1 MIGTASGECVGLP
14 LYLVGHDLGSLVSA
28 LFLQERNHQV
38 SGALLSG
45 MPIARRKACSGTRA
59 LYEGLLA
66 TMLPRLRLRAQST
79 RAIQQLRARDMG
91 PPFLLLYAQRDP
103 LFDSGAS
110 ERFTREAP
118 QGQLQ
123 RYPGPEREIFQGP
136 GHEAVFADML
146 AWLRETEE
154 NPA

>member
-1 MIGTASGECVGLP
+1 MSKRKHTGTPVPADGGAGRGNRTRRVWIRSRTP
-14 LYLVGHDLGSLVSA
+14 
-28 LFLQERNHQV
+28 NHQV

-91 PPFLLLYAQRDP
+91 PPFLLLYAQQDS
-103 LFDSGAS
+103 LFDSGTS

-146 AWLRETEE
+146 AWLNDREETW
-154 NPA
+154 A